1 MSVLSPL
8 RYGCVNIVG
17 LAATLSI
24 IQDMGESPA
33 ALLRAAARIV
43 NADAALLLRASDI
56 LAVYGLSEGAA
67 HDAMVAIEAGIALP
81 GELSVVWSTRVAAAD
96 EVQLELYILKRSPLD
111 IDEPTQRVLRVVS
124 AEVAYSVD
132 VRAAARRDSTPLML
146 GERIE
151 HLAKTVDELAEPVAL
166 FEAPRVGNIAR
177 FVYINPAFEQFF
189 GYSLTDVIGQ
199 TPDFLYGELTDRD
212 RLEFIRD
219 RLRSG
224 VDVRSQIVCYKR
236 DGIPVWIEMHAKPVI
251 EASGAI
257 SLHILTMRDVTARKE
272 FEGALGQEKRKL
284 QVTLAAIGD
293 AVITTVHDGRI
304 EFVNPAAQK
313 VFSIDPVES
322 YGENIATIVP
332 LHDYYD
338 TPIDILRG
346 GERDE
351 SGTRRG
357 EGRLTLPEGTLHVA
371 FTSSP
376 FGLGPDGYVV
386 VLRDVTEA
394 HRLASQLSFEA
405 AHDVLTGLIN
415 RRRFE
420 EALEDAVAEARRG
433 SVETTLAFLDLD
445 RFKVINDR
453 CGHAAGDQVLA
464 DVANI
469 LASKLRD
476 RDLLARV
483 GGDEFAVILYDCPLV
498 LARAVMNKLRDAVD
512 AYVYE
517 AEGES
522 YAVGVSI
529 GLASIDRS
537 ASSPSTVLAMADAA
551 CYAAKAA
558 GRNIVV
564 G

>member
-1 MSVLSPL
+1 
-8 RYGCVNIVG
+8 
-17 LAATLSI
+17 
-24 IQDMGESPA
+24 MGESPA
-33 ALLRAAARIV
+33 ALVRAAARIV
-43 NADAALLLRASDI
+43 NAEAALLRRGSEVLS
-56 LAVYGLSEGAA
+56 VYGLSEGSA
-67 HDAMVAIEAGIALP
+67 HDALVAIEAGVTLP
-81 GELSVVWSTRVAAAD
+81 ERLNIVWSTRVTAAD
-96 EVQLELYILKRSPLD
+96 DVPLDLYLLKRAPLE
-111 IDEPTQRVLRVVS
+111 IDEPSARVLRVVA
-124 AEVAYSVD
+124 AEIGYSVD
-132 VRAAARRDSTPLML
+132 VRAAGSRRDGVPLML

-151 HLAKTVDELAEPVAL
+151 HLATTVDEIADPVAI
-166 FEAPRVGNIAR
+166 FEAPRIGNIAR
-177 FVYINPAFEQFF
+177 FLYINPAFEQFF
-189 GYSLTDVIGQ
+189 GYTITDVIGQ
-199 TPDFLYGELTDRD
+199 TPEFLYGELTDRD

-219 RLRSG
+219 RLRTG

-251 EASGAI
+251 EPSGAI
-257 SLHILTMRDVTARKE
+257 SLHILTLRDVTARKE

-293 AVITTVHDGRI
+293 AVITTVGDGRI
-304 EFVNPAAQK
+304 EFVNPAAQN

-332 LHDYYD
+332 LHDYHD
-338 TPIDILRG
+338 APVDVLRG

-357 EGRLTLPEGTLHVA
+357 QGRLTLPDRTLHVA

-376 FGLGPDGYVV
+376 FGQGPEGYVV

-405 AHDVLTGLIN
+405 AHDALTGLIN

-420 EALEDAVAEARRG
+420 EALEDTVIEARRG
-433 SVETTLAFLDLD
+433 RGDTTLAFLDLD

-464 DVANI
+464 DVSNV
-469 LASKLRD
+469 LASRLRD

-483 GGDEFAVILYDCPLV
+483 GGDEFAVILYDCPLAT
-498 LARAVMNKLRDAVD
+498 ARAVMNKLRDAVD
-512 AYVYE
+512 EYVYE
-517 AEGES
+517 SDGEQFR
-522 YAVGVSI
+522 VGVSI
-529 GLASIDRS
+529 GLASID
-537 ASSPSTVLAMADAA
+537 ADVSSPSAALAIADAA